1 MDELEE
7 GKIERLR
14 KKIDSLIYNH
24 ELLESE
30 IQSLKREIEGLR
42 SPAKPKEPSVNKIT
56 ATAVVEE
63 KVSSP
68 PVVPPLP
75 PFEIKEFKPQWR
87 PKPSEEKTQWEEF
100 IGTNLLNKI
109 GIVILVIGVSY
120 GVKYSIDHNL
130 MSPITRVI
138 LGYVAGLALAIVAL
152 RIKPNYKTFS
162 AVLLSGGM
170 STFYFITY
178 AAYDIFALM
187 PQELAFVLMVVFTGF
202 TVFAAVH
209 YDQKVIAII
218 GLVGAY
224 AVPFLLSDGSGR
236 VVILFSYVTIVN
248 IGILVLGFK
257 KDWKLLYYL
266 AFGLTWLIYAAWFID
281 RFDANEHL
289 WMSLSFALIYFV
301 IFYVTFL
308 AYKLVKAENLL
319 MDDIAMLV
327 FNSFLFYTFGYSA
340 VGDYPNGD
348 NYLGIFTV
356 FNAVLHFIACFIIYK
371 KQDATRDTF
380 YLVAGMVLV
389 FLTLAVPVQL
399 DGNWVTLTWAAEAFL
414 LFWIGRTK
422 QLRVYEWL
430 SYVLILITAGS
441 LAEDWKVYS
450 YYSEDEVSRMLPF
463 VNIYLFTSLFV
474 LTSFGLILKLSRNA
488 EYPEPKGLL
497 QPYFTIGLSTL
508 LLCFL
513 YISFY
518 HEVSNYWQMRY
529 YQSSLM
535 LRQGADNAFPVLDI
549 DLLEFKTLWL
559 LIYSAGFGIA
569 LTLINKKWLLNQ
581 TLTLA
586 LTGYNAF
593 VLFLFIINGLPTLAD
608 LRSSYILQTDATYFF
623 RDAWHIAI
631 RYISLLA
638 ILPLVYLN
646 RQHLRQAIFP
656 SVIKQIEVVLF
667 HIFTLILLSSE
678 VVHWLELAGIDESF
692 KLSLSILWGVYA
704 LALIV
709 VGLKQTDK
717 QLRTLAIVLFGITL
731 LKLFFY
737 DMADMST
744 IAKTIVMIILGVL
757 LLISSFLYNKVKKVT
772 EAKVEDQQPKFE
784 SNEDKNL

>member
-1 MDELEE
+1 MDELDNSKVE
-7 GKIERLR
+7 GLR
-14 KKIDSLIYNH
+14 KKIDQLLHNH
-24 ELLESE
+24 ESLKSE
-30 IQSLKREIEGLR
+30 IQSLKREIEALR
-42 SPAKPKEPSVNKIT
+42 PVTKTEQPTVIKST
-56 ATAVVEE
+56 AASVVEE
-63 KVSSP
+63 KVAAP
-68 PVVPPLP
+68 AAPPLP

-87 PKPSEEKTQWEEF
+87 PKPSQEKTQWEEF

-130 MSPITRVI
+130 MKPITRVI

-152 RIKPNYKTFS
+152 RIKTNYKTFS
-162 AVLLSGGM
+162 AVLLSGAM
-170 STFYFITY
+170 ATFYFITY
-178 AAYDIFALM
+178 AAYDFYALM
-187 PQELAFVLMVVFTGF
+187 PQTMAFLLMVMFTGF
-202 TVFAAVH
+202 TVFASVH

-257 KDWKLLYYL
+257 KDWKLLYYI

-281 RFDANEHL
+281 QFDANQHL
-289 WMSLSFALIYFV
+289 WMSLTFALTYFV
-301 IFYVTFL
+301 IFYTTFL
-308 AYKLVKAENLL
+308 AYKLVKAENLQ

-340 VGDYPNGD
+340 ISDYPTGD
-348 NYLGIFTV
+348 FYLGIFTV
-356 FNAVLHFIACFIIYK
+356 FNAVLHFVACFIIYK

-389 FLTLAVPVQL
+389 FLTIAVPVQL

-422 QLRVYEWL
+422 QLRIYEWL
-430 SYVLILITAGS
+430 SYVVILITAGS
-441 LAEDWKVYS
+441 LAEDWKAYS
-450 YYSEDEVSRMLPF
+450 YYSGDGASDIFPF
-463 VNIYLFTSLFV
+463 LNIYLFTSLFV
-474 LTSFGLILKLSRNA
+474 LTSFGLILKLSRNTK
-488 EYPEPKGLL
+488 YPEPKGLL
-497 QPYFTIGLSTL
+497 QHYFTIGLSTL

-513 YISFY
+513 YVSFY
-518 HEVSNYWQMRY
+518 HEVTNYWLSRY
-529 YQSSLM
+529 YQSSIM
-535 LRQGADNAFPVLDI
+535 LRQGADNSYPVLDT

-559 LIYSAGFGIA
+559 LIYSACFGIV
-569 LTLINKKWLLNQ
+569 LTLINKKWLRNQ

-586 LTGYNAF
+586 LTAYNAF
-593 VLFLFIINGLPTLAD
+593 ILFLFVINGLPTLAD
-608 LRSSYILQTDATYFF
+608 LRNSYILQTDAAYFF
-623 RDAWHIAI
+623 RDVWHIAI
-631 RYISLLA
+631 RYITLPV
-638 ILPLVYLN
+638 IVPLVYLN
-646 RQHLRQAIFP
+646 RQHIRQEIFP
-656 SVIKQIEVVLF
+656 AAIKQIEFVLF
-667 HIFTLILLSSE
+667 HLFTLILLSSE

-692 KLSLSILWGVYA
+692 KLWLSILWGIYA
-704 LALIV
+704 LAMIV
-709 VGLKQTDK
+709 VGLKQNDK
-717 QLRTLAIVLFGITL
+717 PMRTLAIILFGITL

-757 LLISSFLYNKVKKVT
+757 LLISSFLYNKVKKT
-772 EAKVEDQQPKFE
+772 AEEKVEDEQPKIE
-784 SNEDKNL
+784 TTEDKNL